1 MKIKQVIIKGLYGYL
16 DFNVNLNSNMTFL
29 IGINGSGKT
38 SVLNAI
44 TWVLTPSL
52 KKLVDNKFEKIIIKI
67 EDQGHDE
74 VIKVYKDLNKDKI
87 IFDRSKKSIEL
98 PLEVKDNDFRESYF
112 ETNKKALEFINDLP
126 PTPMFLPLDRI
137 RFSKKIPT
145 IRRVRVS
152 RSRTIRRRYNTIDNS
167 LKEILNLVEKFY
179 REKNT
184 ELNKYNE
191 ELRKQLVLS
200 TFRYHKNEMSNPWSM
215 EEVKKKRK
223 IIKRAMNSLG
233 IFETEQKNNYFDNF
247 FDELEKVAIK
257 LDSKNKAKDNEK
269 IPDEMFE
276 WLINSP
282 QIQRIDDLID
292 LIKEYNK
299 NKEEL
304 FSEINSFLKVIN
316 SFFGDTNKNIKF
328 DQTGEIVVEFQ
339 NEPRSVN
346 MLSSGER
353 QLLIIFAHLFFGVDK
368 NNSLIYMI
376 DEPELSLHLKW
387 QNQFAKFL
395 RKASPDSQFILATH
409 SPEIVNGNNEN
420 VIEVHPEG
428 GF

>member
-1 MKIKQVIIKGLYGYL
+1 VKIKQVIIKGLYGYL

>member
-1 MKIKQVIIKGLYGYL
+1 MKIKQVKIKGLYGYL
-16 DFNVNLNSNMTFL
+16 DFNVNFNSNMTFL

-44 TWVLTPSL
+44 SWVLTPSL
-52 KKLVDNKFEKIIIKI
+52 KKLVNNKFEKIVIKI
-67 EDQGHDE
+67 TDQGHGE

-87 IFDRSKKSIEL
+87 IFNRSGNEIEL
-98 PLEVKDNDFRESYF
+98 PLEVKDNDFRETYF
-112 ETNKKALEFINDLP
+112 ETNKRALEFINNLP
-126 PTPMFLPLDRI
+126 PTPIFLPLDRI
-137 RFSKKIPT
+137 RLSKKAPT

-152 RSRTIRRRYNTIDNS
+152 RSRTIRQRYNTIDNS

-179 REKNT
+179 REKHT

-200 TFRYHKNEMSNPWSM
+200 TFRYHKNKMSKPWSM
-215 EEVKKKRK
+215 EEVKNKRK

-257 LDSKNKAKDNEK
+257 LDSKNKTKENEK
-269 IPDEMFE
+269 ITDEMFE

-282 QIQRIDDLID
+282 QIQRINDLID

-304 FSEINSFLKVIN
+304 FSEISLFLEVIN
-316 SFFGDTNKNIKF
+316 SFFGDTNKNIEF
-328 DQTGEIVVEFQ
+328 DKTGEIVVEFQ

-368 NNSLIYMI
+368 SNSLIYMV